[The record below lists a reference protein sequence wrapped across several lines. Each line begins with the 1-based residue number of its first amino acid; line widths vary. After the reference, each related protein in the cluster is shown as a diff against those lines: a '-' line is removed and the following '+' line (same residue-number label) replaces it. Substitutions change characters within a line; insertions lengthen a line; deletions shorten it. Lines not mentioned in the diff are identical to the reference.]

1 MDAEAAIQGIG
12 IALLPRLL
20 IEDELTRGALVPV
33 AQHDYL
39 SDRSY
44 YLIYPEQ
51 KADSGQLRVFS
62 EWIEAQARAY
72 REPLGLG

>member
-1 MDAEAAIQGIG
+1 MHAEAAIRGIG
-12 IALLPRLL
+12 IALIPRLL
-20 IEDELTRGALVPV
+20 IEDELERGVLIPV

-51 KADSGQLRVFS
+51 KSDSPRLSMFR
-62 EWIEAQARAY
+62 EWIEEQAWKY